1 MKCFIHGI
9 LNTPLIAWTLTQ
21 QYDTKPWWHGKTG
34 SQCSDISYF
43 TYSTLIGTAVYAQ
56 FVVSPMEIR
65 ACARQR
71 RINDRSRNLIYS
83 WSFKTG
89 ITNNNN
95 NNNDDT
101 HNTRKHNNIEFKH
114 ARRPGGHGP
123 GWSLHRGGMFRQR
136 APIADRPAGWTGS
149 PDVIRSSYAN
159 PVCKWSFSNECKTS
173 AGCRN

>member
-1 MKCFIHGI
+1 MTRSHD
-9 LNTPLIAWTLTQ
+9 
-21 QYDTKPWWHGKTG
+21 DTVRQEANAVTFP
-34 SQCSDISYF
+34 ISHIQRF
-43 TYSTLIGTAVYAQ
+43 RRNRG
-56 FVVSPMEIR
+56 IR
-65 ACARQR
+65 AIRCLPDGNQSLRPPTSHH
-71 RINDRSRNLIYS
+71 DRSRNLIYS

-123 GWSLHRGGMFRQR
+123 GWSLHRGGMFRQPTR
-136 APIADRPAGWTGS
+136 SVIVPPGWTGS

-159 PVCKWSFSNECKTS
+159 PVWKWSFSNECKTS